1 MTEAST
7 LKDANTTNDDLL
19 TLQPPH
25 NMDIERALLASLMSI
40 DDSFEK
46 IDGIVKAEDF
56 YGERHRQIFNAINHL
71 SRVNQPYDTLMVH
84 DFLSQQNL
92 LAMAGG
98 EEYLM
103 QINQS
108 PATLFNLI
116 PYAERVREF
125 SVYRQLIKSANTM
138 LNLAYH
144 PKKQTVSE
152 ILDVVEAD
160 IFRINE
166 DYSRGTGK
174 QGVRRVED
182 ILQSVTDQLVEIKSR
197 QGGLI
202 GLRTPFEELNNKNP
216 RLTAGRS
223 HYFGGTSVHGE
234 DHLCHESRPRSTG
247 ARATRGHVLH
257 GDACRIHSHADD
269 VGV

>member
-1 MTEAST
+1 MTEVST
-7 LKDANTTNDDLL
+7 PKDTKTTNDDLL

-108 PATLFNLI
+108 P
-116 PYAERVREF
+116 
-125 SVYRQLIKSANTM
+125 
-138 LNLAYH
+138 
-144 PKKQTVSE
+144 
-152 ILDVVEAD
+152 
-160 IFRINE
+160 
-166 DYSRGTGK
+166 
-174 QGVRRVED
+174 
-182 ILQSVTDQLVEIKSR
+182 
-197 QGGLI
+197 
-202 GLRTPFEELNNKNP
+202 TPLC
-216 RLTAGRS
+216 RAG
-223 HYFGGTSVHGE
+223 
-234 DHLCHESRPRSTG
+234 
-247 ARATRGHVLH
+247 A
-257 GDACRIHSHADD
+257 
-269 VGV
+269 